1 MPTAKLFS
9 LEKQFHF
16 YKSYHS
22 HAINKRIH
30 MVFIPV
36 LFVTFL
42 MLFSTITLPRTFLNL
57 SHLVVFAYIFYCII
71 LNPQI
76 GLFFTPVILILYGVS
91 QWLVRYA
98 GPSGAVPWALA
109 FNFIAWFAQIVGHY
123 GFEKNSPA
131 FMDSLVQSVLAA
143 PVVIYLEVMFS
154 LGMFQ
159 ETKTK
164 LQRSRVVARARKSLK
179 GSS

>member
-1 MPTAKLFS
+1 M
-9 LEKQFHF
+9 
-16 YKSYHS
+16 
-22 HAINKRIH
+22 
-30 MVFIPV
+30 
-36 LFVTFL
+36 
-42 MLFSTITLPRTFLNL
+42 
-57 SHLVVFAYIFYCII
+57 SHLVTLAYIVYCLI

-76 GLFFTPVILILYGVS
+76 GLFFTPVLLVLHSLS

-98 GPSGAVPWALA
+98 GPHGTVPWALA

-131 FMDSLVQSVLAA
+131 LMDSLVQSVLAA
-143 PVVIYLEVMFS
+143 PIVIYLELMFS
-154 LGMFQ
+154 FGMLQ

-179 GSS
+179 TSS